1 MVYIMATETS
11 PIKPGERL
19 LSYAFLF
26 LLLASVLAALFSQW
40 REHDESPAF
49 AGKDKIGLVKIYG
62 MITVVPPG
70 GSTLFS
76 LRGSDRWVEQISF
89 LRKEKVRA
97 IVLRINSP
105 GGTIGA
111 CQEIVEEIM
120 KCKEEGIPVVASLG
134 DVAASGGY
142 YIASV
147 ADAIYLN
154 PGTITGSIGVIMG
167 SSNWEELLEKI
178 GIKPDVVKSGKY
190 KDMGAYYREMTGE
203 ERELLQEMIDDA
215 YGQFLKT
222 VADGRNIPMEKLK
235 ALAQGQVFT
244 GAQAMKNGLADKSG
258 NLNAAIDAA
267 KAMAGIKGPVK
278 IVEGRTPMERFLGIV
293 PEVPQSSSFALPEFF
308 RKLLL

>member
-1 MVYIMATETS
+1 MATETS
-11 PIKPGERL
+11 PIKPGERI

-26 LLLASVLAALFSQW
+26 LLSASVIAALFSSR
-40 REHDESPAF
+40 REYDEASGF

-62 MITVVPPG
+62 MISVVSPG
-70 GSTLFS
+70 GGNIFS
-76 LRGSDRWVEQISF
+76 LRGSDRWVDQLSS
-89 LRKEKVRA
+89 LRKEKVKA
-97 IVLRINSP
+97 LVIRINSP

-120 KCKEEGIPVVASLG
+120 KCRAAGIPVIASLG

-142 YIASV
+142 YVASV
-147 ADAIYLN
+147 CDAIYLN

-190 KDMGAYYREMTGE
+190 KDMGAYYREMTPE

-222 VADGRNIPMEKLK
+222 VSVGRNIPVEKLK
-235 ALAQGQVFT
+235 GLAQGQVFT
-244 GAQAMKNGLADKSG
+244 GAQAIKHGLADKSG

-267 KAMAGIKGPVK
+267 KERAGIKGPVK
-278 IVEGRTPMERFLGIV
+278 IIEGGTTMERFFGIV
-293 PEVPQSSSFALPEFF
+293 PEVPQGSLFTLPEFF
-308 RKLLL
+308 RKLML